1 MKTEQAL
8 SREDN
13 QPDCNSLPQKLSHDG
28 LQPSN
33 ASANTLERLGKPQST
48 LKDLLLGQNNCSN
61 FSGYKIYLCDYRYEG
76 HTWSIEIHATS
87 FEDATKR
94 LRAIQQGEIVGELKA
109 SVFIPVSQSWLDRAK
124 KWLTSF
130 GFGIG

>member
-8 SREDN
+8 PHEDN
-13 QPDCNSLPQKLSHDG
+13 HSDCRNLLQKLRCGG
-28 LQPSN
+28 LQPST
-33 ASANTLERLGKPQST
+33 ASANTLERLGKPQNT
-48 LKDLLLGQNNCSN
+48 LNDLLLGQYNCPNS
-61 FSGYKIYLCDYRYEG
+61 SGYKIYLCDYQYEG

-109 SVFIPVSQSWLDRAK
+109 SIFIPVSQSWLDRAK

-130 GFGIG
+130 GFGIR